1 MLDELALRLPTYS
14 YLATISRVVRML
26 LSSKLKAKH
35 LTLIDFIGK
44 YTHSN
49 VICNAFISIFKL
61 VRCIIQFAERRSQRL
76 GTSTAGWSIFCGSP
90 CAKMDRHP
98 SFLPEYN
105 YNNNPPASGSS
116 SLLTN
121 QAAQQIAS
129 QLVAPKNILHID
141 PQSSASAAQLPFHP
155 SSRIVP
161 ASAQRRY
168 ISNGM
173 DKRHPSSFQQLE
185 KVFILPIESY
195 QFTRTDQDPS
205 SSAKGPMPP
214 YDSDSSCI
222 VYAESI

>member
-1 MLDELALRLPTYS
+1 
-14 YLATISRVVRML
+14 
-26 LSSKLKAKH
+26 
-35 LTLIDFIGK
+35 
-44 YTHSN
+44 
-49 VICNAFISIFKL
+49 
-61 VRCIIQFAERRSQRL
+61 
-76 GTSTAGWSIFCGSP
+76 
-90 CAKMDRHP
+90 MDRHP

-141 PQSSASAAQLPFHP
+141 PPSAAQLPFHP
-155 SSRIVP
+155 SSSIVP

-195 QFTRTDQDPS
+195 KFTRTDQDPS
-205 SSAKGPMPP
+205 SSAKGPMPQ

-222 VYAESI
+222 VYTESI